1 MRATLN
7 CITVLDSET
16 GKVYQDDDAIKY
28 GSSKDKEYWYTCPR
42 YWCLLN
48 SMPLTEEDVK
58 AGKCGGKVIPFGAKK
73 VPKDAYI
80 YEFKGRGSQAPQIDK
95 KTGNYIKM
103 YPALSLIHI

>member
-1 MRATLN
+1 
-7 CITVLDSET
+7 
-16 GKVYQDDDAIKY
+16 
-28 GSSKDKEYWYTCPR
+28 
-42 YWCLLN
+42 
-48 SMPLTEEDVK
+48 MPLTEEDVK

-103 YPALSLIHI
+103 YPAFNKDDSHPDGLCHLLVSTRWVKAIQQLKKGEMNV